1 MGMSSWQDG
10 LMIGRTRDGGGQRL
24 SDQAYIRLRD
34 ALVTLE
40 FEPMQPLNERVL
52 SEQLDM
58 GLAPIREAL
67 RRLEHERLVTIYP
80 RRGIFASEIVI
91 TDQQSIKEVRFELEG
106 LAAGLAAER
115 ATREESDALMHIAEQ
130 LVLETTS
137 PAKIKGDADFRM
149 LVYSMARN
157 SFLQPILETHLN
169 LARRL
174 WYFCRRQKSRTAI
187 GPIDHR
193 PIAKAIA
200 AGDALEARRL
210 LSKAVADHSDMLRD
224 MLS

>member
-1 MGMSSWQDG
+1 MNETT
-10 LMIGRTRDGGGQRL
+10 IGTSGRRL

-40 FEPMQPLNERVL
+40 FEPMQPLNERIL
-52 SEQLDM
+52 SAQLGM

-80 RRGIFASEIVI
+80 RRGIFAAEIVI
-91 TDQQSIKEVRFELEG
+91 TDQQAIKEVRYELEG
-106 LAAGLAAER
+106 LAAALAAER
-115 ATREESDALMHIAEQ
+115 ATKEESDALIQIADR

-137 PAKIKGDADFRM
+137 HGKITGDAEFRM
-149 LVYSMARN
+149 LVYNMARN

-187 GPIDHR
+187 GPIDLR
-193 PIAKAIA
+193 PVAEAIA
-200 AGDALEARRL
+200 AGDALEARQL
-210 LSKAVADHSDMLRD
+210 LSSAVAEHSDMLRE

>member
-1 MGMSSWQDG
+1 MNGTT
-10 LMIGRTRDGGGQRL
+10 IGTSGRRL

-40 FEPMQPLNERVL
+40 FEPMQPLNERIL
-52 SEQLDM
+52 SAQLGM

-80 RRGIFASEIVI
+80 RRGIFAAEIVI
-91 TDQQSIKEVRFELEG
+91 TDQQAIKEVRYELEG
-106 LAAGLAAER
+106 LAAALAAER
-115 ATREESDALMHIAEQ
+115 ATKEESDALIQIADR

-137 PAKIKGDADFRM
+137 HGKITGDAEFRM
-149 LVYSMARN
+149 LVYNMARN

-187 GPIDHR
+187 GPIDLR
-193 PIAKAIA
+193 PVAEAIA
-200 AGDALEARRL
+200 AGDALDARRL
-210 LSKAVADHSDMLRD
+210 LSSAVAEHSDMLRE